1 MAEPDHNSGIGPWAR
16 LYNHLLSQSELNREL
31 VLNEA
36 LRPAEDE
43 RSSVLS
49 LAQCLEQPSLLLD
62 QVGTDYPDNTG
73 TRAARALCSVLQQ
86 DLALSVIA
94 PLTLRLFRDGQTPLP
109 DAKRIF
115 LAPMDQQSQ
124 TTSRWFQMPGGEM
137 AGERTFVQSVGEI
150 TAQWYPVFRR
160 QLGVSPGAYW
170 SSIGLGLGAPF
181 QPCGTWQSPMRCA
194 NWRRAGWS
202 SFRTMRT
209 GLSTGFRPCSVS
221 RPRQSPSAEGVA

>member
-73 TRAARALCSVLQQ
+73 TRAARALVSVLQQ

-109 DAKRIF
+109 DANESSWPPWTNSRKRRPVGF
-115 LAPMDQQSQ
+115 RCQ
-124 TTSRWFQMPGGEM
+124 
-137 AGERTFVQSVGEI
+137 AGKWLVR
-150 TAQWYPVFRR
+150 
-160 QLGVSPGAYW
+160 
-170 SSIGLGLGAPF
+170 
-181 QPCGTWQSPMRCA
+181 
-194 NWRRAGWS
+194 
-202 SFRTMRT
+202 
-209 GLSTGFRPCSVS
+209 GLSSS
-221 RPRQSPSAEGVA
+221 R